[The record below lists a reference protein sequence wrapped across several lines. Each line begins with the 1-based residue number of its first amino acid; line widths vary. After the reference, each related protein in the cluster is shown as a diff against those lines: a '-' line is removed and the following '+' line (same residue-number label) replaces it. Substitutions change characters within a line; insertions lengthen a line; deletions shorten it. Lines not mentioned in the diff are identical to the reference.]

1 MLLLA
6 SLSTSK
12 LSAAFRI
19 VERHSLTPSPLFF
32 RRKFDYCI
40 VDEASQIT
48 LPTCLGPLRMADTFV
63 LVGDHFQLPPIVSSV
78 NALENLTDSQV
89 KNPEARRGGLDV
101 SLFKLLSEKHPQAVV
116 DLSYQYRMNEDI
128 MLLSNRL
135 VYENRLKCGSDQV
148 AQQGLVIPNPQ
159 PCLASCGD
167 CWLQHLMKEE

>member
-1 MLLLA
+1 M
-6 SLSTSK
+6 
-12 LSAAFRI
+12 SAD
-19 VERHSLTPSPLFF
+19 PSPLFF

-63 LVGDHFQLPPIVSSV
+63 LVGDHFQLPPIVSLPTST
-78 NALENLTDSQV
+78 ELTFQV
-89 KNPEARRGGLDV
+89 KNSEARRGGLDV

-148 AQQGLVIPNPQ
+148 AKQGLLIPDRR
-159 PCLASCGD
+159 PCEAPCGGD
-167 CWLQHLMKEE
+167 CWLQHLMEEE